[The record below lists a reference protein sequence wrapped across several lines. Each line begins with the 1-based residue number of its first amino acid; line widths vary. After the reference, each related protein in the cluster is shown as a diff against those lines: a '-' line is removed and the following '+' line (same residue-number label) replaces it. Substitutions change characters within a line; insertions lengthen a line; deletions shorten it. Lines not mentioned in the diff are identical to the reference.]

1 MMALSE
7 RETPAP
13 FNMAID
19 TLQRLGEILREIK
32 QVSTLVLEDAV
43 KSQTMKL
50 DLVKQFFLNAI
61 PLLHEDVIEKYKDK
75 IIDLKPAVQ
84 KIPFDAR
91 RGERPKGTMIVHS
104 PMLDN
109 LLNNYL
115 LELQSELQK
124 NRYFMPSSKDPR
136 FSWGQGD

>member
-32 QVSTLVLEDAV
+32 QVSTLVLQDAV
-43 KSQTMKL
+43 QSQTMKL

-61 PLLHEDVIEKYKDK
+61 PLLQKEVIEKYKGP
-75 IIDLKPAVQ
+75 ILDLKPVVQ

-91 RGERPKGTMIVHS
+91 KGERPRGIQIVHS
-104 PMLDN
+104 DQLDN

-124 NRYFMPSSKDPR
+124 NRYFMPSGKDPR

>member
-1 MMALSE
+1 
-7 RETPAP
+7 
-13 FNMAID
+13 
-19 TLQRLGEILREIK
+19 
-32 QVSTLVLEDAV
+32 
-43 KSQTMKL
+43 MKL

-61 PLLHEDVIEKYKDK
+61 PLLNEDVIESYKDK
-75 IIDLKPAVQ
+75 IIGLKPMVH

-91 RGERPKGTMIVHS
+91 RGEKPKGMQIVHS
-104 PMLDN
+104 PQLDN

-115 LELQSELQK
+115 LELQLELQK